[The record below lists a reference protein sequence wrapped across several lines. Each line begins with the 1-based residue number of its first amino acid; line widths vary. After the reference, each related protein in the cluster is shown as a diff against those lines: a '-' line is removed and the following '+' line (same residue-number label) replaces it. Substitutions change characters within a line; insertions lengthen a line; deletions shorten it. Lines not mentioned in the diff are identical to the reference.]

1 LNKKKNGYSKSTFN
15 ILTTKED
22 TASNSTLNL
31 EEMNKITNNKNLH
44 NFQKTLREE
53 LNNIDGLTIDS
64 ESEEEN

>member
-1 LNKKKNGYSKSTFN
+1 
-15 ILTTKED
+15 
-22 TASNSTLNL
+22 
-31 EEMNKITNNKNLH
+31 MNKITNNKNLH